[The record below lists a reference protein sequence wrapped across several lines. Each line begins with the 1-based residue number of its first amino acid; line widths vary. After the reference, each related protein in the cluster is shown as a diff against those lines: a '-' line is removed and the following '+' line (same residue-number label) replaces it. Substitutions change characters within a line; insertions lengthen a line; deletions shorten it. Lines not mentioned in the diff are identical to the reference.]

1 MNEIL
6 ERLYCIGLAK
16 NALPPHLRGWV
27 QELGLSV
34 RVVEGGRRIL
44 AGGRWR
50 PSVQAHR
57 GSDNE
62 EWQVIKFDQ
71 AAWDRRFANF
81 LEPTYEIADYL
92 LTHAADPVAE
102 TEFINALKNAIRDFK
117 KTGNWSRLPI
127 LSEHTRN
134 LTQQEKIRRLE
145 LHLTHEKG
153 SEQFSRLAKRL
164 NGGRDTVLE
173 TIKEM
178 DSLCGQMQILSC
190 KLGRYKAMQADAIR
204 TSRLKRTF
212 PGLEPLRW
220 INCYDSGLIYLAA
233 LAYEVRGI
241 GIVVWDEAPSEI
253 TGKNLG
259 HDDTRLLS
267 ELATH
272 EFLNARGYLERLPG
286 STNNA
291 AVLKEVGLALEAALT
306 MTDEAFERFDAYMQT
321 KLGYRSQ
328 PTVQHSSTFE
338 QKTDYQLDGLVG
350 SGVVGE
356 NLALLDEI
364 KTAYV
369 SDTQSVELQRQL
381 FEAGRYRDMEEEVK
395 RNLLSLMD
403 NPVLP
408 DSLQLPKL
416 KPR

>member
-6 ERLYCIGLAK
+6 GRLYWIGLAK

-50 PSVQAHR
+50 PSLQARR

-71 AAWDRRFANF
+71 AAWARRFANF
-81 LEPTYEIADYL
+81 LEPTYEISDYL

-102 TEFINALKNAIRDFK
+102 PEFINALKNAIRDFK
-117 KTGNWSRLPI
+117 TTGNWSRLPI

-153 SEQFSRLAKRL
+153 LEQFSRLAKRL
-164 NGGRDTVLE
+164 NGNNNRILATLR
-173 TIKEM
+173 EM
-178 DSLCGQMQILSC
+178 DSLCGELQTLSFR
-190 KLGRYKAMQADAIR
+190 LGRYKTMQADAIR
-204 TSRLKRTF
+204 TSLLKRTF

-233 LAYEVRGI
+233 LAYEVRGV
-241 GIVVWDEAPSEI
+241 GIVVWDDKPSQI
-253 TGKNLG
+253 TGESVG
-259 HDDTRLLS
+259 HNDLELLRG
-267 ELATH
+267 LAIMRFREAH
-272 EFLNARGYLERLPG
+272 AFLEILPW

-291 AVLKEVGLALEAALT
+291 AVLKEVELALEAALT

-321 KLGYRSQ
+321 KLGYIS
-328 PTVQHSSTFE
+328 
-338 QKTDYQLDGLVG
+338 
-350 SGVVGE
+350 
-356 NLALLDEI
+356 
-364 KTAYV
+364 
-369 SDTQSVELQRQL
+369 RQ
-381 FEAGRYRDMEEEVK
+381 
-395 RNLLSLMD
+395 
-403 NPVLP
+403 
-408 DSLQLPKL
+408 
-416 KPR
+416 